1 MSFKVYLVLSTV
13 SRTKR
18 VLNKCWKDKYVD
30 SLKETEISVRHG
42 PCSGSGHHLAGRRGE
57 DL

>member
-1 MSFKVYLVLSTV
+1 MFFKVYPVLSTV
-13 SRTKR
+13 SRTER

-30 SLKETEISVRHG
+30 SLKETEVSERHG
-42 PCSGSGHHLAGRRGE
+42 PCSVSGHHPAGRRGE